1 MDEQR
6 KVWSQLITGP
16 RSEEILREVMERVAR
31 SLSDMIGQIVTNGVP
46 TVKKIP
52 ISQVVQRAGAPETKI
67 VGIYLNIESGL
78 RGRVILILPFNFALN
93 LVDLVMDA
101 PRGTTTHLGLEERSA
116 LAEVGNLTLSY
127 FLNSVVEL
135 VGKSDMLHP
144 SPPSVVVDML
154 GAILNLCITSAAAVS
169 DELVVIE
176 TIFKD
181 VVRTVQFRFWVLPDP
196 TIDWALDLS
205 EVN

>member
-1 MDEQR
+1 MNEQ
-6 KVWSQLITGP
+6 KEVWSQLIAGP
-16 RSEEILREVMERVAR
+16 RSEDLLRGVMERVAR

-52 ISQVVQRAGAPETKI
+52 ITQVVARAGAPEAEI

-93 LVDLVMDA
+93 LIDLVMDA
-101 PRGTTTHLGLEERSA
+101 PRGTTTRLGLEERSA
-116 LAEVGNLTLSY
+116 LAEVGNLMLSY

-135 VGKSDMLHP
+135 VGWSDVLQP

-154 GAILNLCITSAAAVS
+154 GAILNLCVTSAAAVS
-169 DELVVIE
+169 DDLLVIE

-196 TIDWALDLS
+196 SIDWASALG

>member
-6 KVWSQLITGP
+6 EVWKQLIMGP
-16 RSEEILREVMERVAR
+16 RSEEMLRMVMERVAR
-31 SLSDMIGQIVTNGVP
+31 SLTDMVGQIVTSGVP
-46 TVKKIP
+46 TLKKIP
-52 ISQVVQRAGAPETKI
+52 ISQVVERAGAPEAKI

-78 RGRVILILPFNFALN
+78 RGRVILILPYSFALN
-93 LVDLVMDA
+93 LIDLVMDA
-101 PRGTTTHLGLEERSA
+101 PRGTTTRLGLEERSA
-116 LAEVGNLTLSY
+116 LAEVGNLMLSY

-135 VGKSDMLHP
+135 VGWSDALQP

-154 GAILNLCITSAAAVS
+154 GAILNLCVTSAAAVS
-169 DELVVIE
+169 DDLVVIE

-181 VVRTVQFRFWVLPDP
+181 IVRTVQFRFWVLPDP
-196 TIDWALDLS
+196 TIDWARDLS